1 MIDGVSMLNKSLLA
15 LTLSGLLIAPAYADL
30 TINGFASIKAGMTLD
45 SDDTL
50 YGYEDSL
57 DFKNESLFA
66 VQLMS
71 DLGDKLSVTAQL
83 MGRGANDFDVEFEW
97 AFISY
102 ELSDEVR
109 INAGRLRTPFYKYSD
124 FRDVGYAYDWLRV
137 PQSVYGLGFDNI
149 EGISLYHTTQ
159 LGNFDSSLQL
169 IAGAYDGDARISNTD
184 VNAEIKDVLGATWEL
199 SQDWYSMRAAYLI
212 GKVSVATESVQLQ
225 PGVTFGDFFN
235 GLAGAGLGALV
246 AQIDIVEDDGAFF
259 GVGFTADKNDWLLVA
274 EYTTLKVDNSFI
286 ADQKNLYISLG
297 RRFDSITP
305 YISYE
310 KEDNPAKTEIYAPYL
325 ATLPPQL
332 LLPVVGIVQSQAR
345 EATTYNLGLRYDFHP
360 SAAFKI
366 QYSTEDDE
374 IADLRQDVLAFGVDL
389 VF

>member
-1 MIDGVSMLNKSLLA
+1 MIKKSLLA
-15 LTLSGLLIAPAYADL
+15 LSLSALLAAPAYADL

-50 YGYEDSL
+50 YGYDDSL

-83 MGRGANDFDVEFEW
+83 MGRGADDFDVDFEW

-102 ELSDEVR
+102 QLTDEVR

-124 FRDVGYAYDWLRV
+124 YRDVGYAYDWLRV

-149 EGISLYHTTQ
+149 EGVSLYHTTQ

-169 IAGAYDGDARISNTD
+169 IAGAYDGEASISGTE
-184 VNAEIKDVLGATWEL
+184 VNAEIKDILGITWEL
-199 SQDWYSMRAAYLI
+199 SQDWYSLRAAYLI
-212 GKVSVATESVQLQ
+212 GKVSVGAEAVSLQ

-235 GLAGAGLGALV
+235 GLAGAGFSALV
-246 AQIDIVEDDGAFF
+246 NEIDIVEEDGEFF
-259 GVGFTADKNDWLLVA
+259 GLGFTVDKNDWLVVA
-274 EYTTLKVDNSFI
+274 EYTTVKVDNSFI
-286 ADQKNLYISLG
+286 ADQKNFYLSLG
-297 RRFDSITP
+297 HRFDTITP

-310 KEDNPAKTEIYAPYL
+310 KEDNPAKDEIYTPYQ
-325 ATLPPQL
+325 ASLPPAL

-345 EATTYNLGLRYDFHP
+345 EATTYNVGLRYDFHP
-360 SAAFKI
+360 SAAFKV
-366 QYSTEDDE
+366 QYSSEDNE
-374 IADLRQDVLAFGVDL
+374 IADLRHDVLAFGVDL

>member
-1 MIDGVSMLNKSLLA
+1 MLKKSLIA
-15 LTLSGLLIAPAYADL
+15 VTLSSLLIAPAFADL
-30 TINGFASIKAGMTLD
+30 TINGFASIKAGITLD

-50 YGYEDSL
+50 YGYDDSL

-71 DLGDKLSVTAQL
+71 DLGEKLSVTAQL
-83 MGRGANDFDVEFEW
+83 MGRGAEDFDVEFEW

-102 ELSDEVR
+102 QLTEEIR

-149 EGISLYHTTQ
+149 EGISFYHTTQ
-159 LGNFDSSLQL
+159 LGSFDSNLQL
-169 IAGAYDGDARISNTD
+169 IAGAYDGDATVSGNSVD
-184 VNAEIKDVLGATWEL
+184 AEIKNVLGVAWEL
-199 SQDWYSMRAAYLI
+199 GRDWYSLRAAYLR
-212 GKVSVATESVQLQ
+212 GKVTIDAQSAELQ
-225 PGVTFGDFFN
+225 PGVTFGTFFA
-235 GLAGAGLGALV
+235 GLSGAGFATLV
-246 AQIDIVEDDGAFF
+246 NEIDINEEDGAFF

-274 EYTTLKVDNSFI
+274 EYTTVKVDNSFI
-286 ADQKNLYISLG
+286 ANQKNFYVSLG
-297 RRFDSITP
+297 HRFDSITP
-305 YISYE
+305 YVSYE
-310 KEDNPAKTEIYAPYL
+310 KEDNEAKTEIYTPYL

-332 LLPVVGIVQSQAR
+332 LVPVAGIVQSQAR
-345 EATTYNLGLRYDFHP
+345 KATTYNLGLRYDFHP
-360 SAAFKI
+360 SAAFKL
-366 QYSTEDDE
+366 QYSSEDNK